1 MRISDWSSDVCSSDL
16 AEPGERLRQ
25 AGDLPGGFGPACR
38 LPVVAML
45 APQKGGVPVL
55 TRTGKEHRHQIR
67 KILEAPDHALP
78 LPPRHSASATPSL
91 RGSAPPFHAQSRRST
106 AFPDRKSTRLNSSH

>member
-1 MRISDWSSDVCSSDL
+1 MLFSDWSSEVCSADL
-16 AEPGERLRQ
+16 HPVSPVQAEPGERLRQ

-78 LPPRHSASATPSL
+78 LPPRHSASATP
-91 RGSAPPFHAQSRRST
+91 
-106 AFPDRKSTRLNSSH
+106 DRKSTRLNSSH